1 MLETL
6 LHKFYAA
13 SISIGADGS
22 MLVSST
28 RERVLIWGA
37 IFCIAASLSLIG
49 WLIWRRRPLGIINL
63 TGFAVTLLI
72 PVLII
77 PSVRN
82 EYIHASRDAIT
93 IESGKWYMPSRTVF
107 EMRNILNIRESDT
120 QGLLPSNLI
129 GDPNVHWHIT
139 RHDGNNEVVVLNE
152 FFNAH
157 RMVLAYYYI
166 DRGYWL
172 ERLEDQNRPSM

>member
-13 SISIGADGS
+13 SISIGTDGS

-37 IFCIAASLSLIG
+37 TFCIAASLSLIG
-49 WLIWRRRPLGIINL
+49 WLIWRKHLLGRISLASFSI
-63 TGFAVTLLI
+63 TLLI
-72 PVLII
+72 PLLII

-107 EMRNILNIRESDT
+107 KMRNIMNIRESDT
-120 QGLLPSNLI
+120 RKLIPSNLI
-129 GDPNVHWHIT
+129 GDPNVLWHIT
-139 RHDGNNEVVVLNE
+139 RHDGNNEVVVLHE

-172 ERLEDQNRPSM
+172 ERLEDQQRLSM